1 MGAQYPIMSG
11 AGLTGPAW
19 YRLGNFTAT
28 SGVRMLRIDINMQSP
43 AGSFQPARLHF
54 STNNGSYVQNT
65 YDATPVD
72 FNAYAEMQVNS
83 VNWFYALPDAD
94 VAVQQNSNTSYAFYV
109 RITSTTREGFFTVYH
124 STGDTFTFVGTNAG
138 NTRPSNGVHPMVS
151 QPVDPAMIGA
161 APTVNPSFTGT
172 LSTQNLGVSNLV
184 LIPNDS
190 LTIANTA
197 GLIGALA
204 GKATLGG
211 PANFSTLS
219 LSGLLSGTT
228 VAGTTLIASSG
239 FYSTTG
245 FLTSTSSSQTIY
257 QVGSSQRGLLVV
269 DAEAPNSSSAVCF
282 FSSASGVFWLSIVAR
297 NGNAFGTGNVGTA
310 FSGTNNLNVFI
321 NSTGAIRVST
331 TSAGTTRWSIVLL
344 PSS

>member
-1 MGAQYPIMSG
+1 
-11 AGLTGPAW
+11 
-19 YRLGNFTAT
+19 
-28 SGVRMLRIDINMQSP
+28 MQSP

-72 FNAYAEMQVNS
+72 FNAHAEMQVDS
-83 VNWFYALPDAD
+83 VNWFYALPDED

-109 RITSTTREGFFTVYH
+109 RITATTRAGFFTVYH
-124 STGDTFTFVGTNAG
+124 STGDAFTFVGTTAG
-138 NTRPSNGVHPMVS
+138 SSRPSNGVHPMVS

-161 APTVNPSFTGT
+161 APTVNPNFTGT
-172 LSTQNLGVSNLV
+172 LTTQNLGVSNLV
-184 LIPNDS
+184 LLPNDS

-197 GLIGALA
+197 GLIGALS

-211 PANFSTLS
+211 PVNFSSCTLAGP
-219 LSGLLSGTT
+219 LSAANISGNTIIGNVGFQSSTGLVTT
-228 VAGTTLIASSG
+228 
-239 FYSTTG
+239 
-245 FLTSTSSSQTIY
+245 TSSSQTIY

-297 NGNAFGTGNVGTA
+297 NGNAFGTANVGTA
-310 FSGTNNLNVFI
+310 FSGTNNLNVFV

-331 TSAGTTRWSIVLL
+331 TSSGTTRWSVVLL
-344 PSS
+344 PSI